1 MSNENIYVS
10 KSDLQRLYK
19 SLTATEPISKDE
31 FTAEMKKVFG
41 EDVFKPEDVRERIKT
56 FEDACNELGSNHPFV
71 EQYEQV
77 EAAYKGEKMTCDFIA
92 YMKLR
97 IITAAL
103 NEGWEPKFER
113 GEKRW
118 YFWYELLTKEQYDRL
133 SDEQKARL
141 VCRGGSNADAY
152 CGLVYSLAYNNSSGS
167 NTVSGS
173 RLAFKNADLAA
184 YAGRQFAEIYADFCF
199 KADPKAGI

>member
-1 MSNENIYVS
+1 MSNEKIYVS
-10 KSDLQRLYK
+10 KCDLQRLYK

-31 FTAEMKKVFG
+31 FIAEMKKVFG
-41 EDVFKPEDVRERIKT
+41 EDALKQEDVRERIKT
-56 FEDACNELGSNHPFV
+56 FEDACNELGQTHCYVTEYNMCRQQIHS
-71 EQYEQV
+71 
-77 EAAYKGEKMTCDFIA
+77 ADLLAY
-92 YMKLR
+92 YKLR

-133 SDEQKARL
+133 SDEQKAR
-141 VCRGGSNADAY
+141 VVGRGGSSAGAY
-152 CGLVYSLAYNNSSGS
+152 CGLVYSSAYYASSFSGTS
-167 NTVSGS
+167 SGS

-199 KADPKAGI
+199 KPDPKSEM